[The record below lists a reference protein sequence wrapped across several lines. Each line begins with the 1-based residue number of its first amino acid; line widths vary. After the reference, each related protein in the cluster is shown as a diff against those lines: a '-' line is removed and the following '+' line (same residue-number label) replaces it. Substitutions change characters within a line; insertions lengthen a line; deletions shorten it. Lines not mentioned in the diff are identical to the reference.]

1 MFILIALNYGYNRF
15 IDLLMEGKGYNK
27 NYTDKDVIIRMIMY
41 GIVLSLC
48 LLSMHYIP
56 YIALILVS
64 MSK

>member
-15 IDLLMEGKGYNK
+15 IDLLMDGKDKNK
-27 NYTDKDVIIRMIMY
+27 KYTDKDVIIRMIMY
-41 GIVLSLC
+41 GIIPSLC
-48 LLSMHYIP
+48 LLSMYYIP

>member
-15 IDLLMEGKGYNK
+15 IDLPMEGKDKNK
-27 NYTDKDVIIRMIMY
+27 KYTDKDVIIRMVMY
-41 GIVLSLC
+41 GIILFLSILI
-48 LLSMHYIP
+48 MYYIP

>member
-15 IDLLMEGKGYNK
+15 IDLLMEEKIKNK
-27 NYTDKDVIIRMIMY
+27 KYTDKDVIIRMIMY
-41 GIVLSLC
+41 GIILFLSILI
-48 LLSMHYIP
+48 MYYIP